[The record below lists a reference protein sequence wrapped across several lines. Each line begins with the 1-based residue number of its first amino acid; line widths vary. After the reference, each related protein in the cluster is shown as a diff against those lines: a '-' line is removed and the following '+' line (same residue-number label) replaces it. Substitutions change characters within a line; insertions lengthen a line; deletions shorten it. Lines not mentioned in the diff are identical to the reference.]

1 MRDTKDDF
9 WRLIWEQKV
18 RVIVMLT
25 NLMEGEVEFS
35 KNALPPNNLIISMA
49 LYSEHQIKSSHFRL
63 QPKPKPKC
71 ELYWPEILE
80 EYKTFGEID
89 VKLVSQSDL
98 AKRILTR
105 AFKIKIS
112 SVGNCT
118 TTTTIPKC
126 AISEMNNAA

>member
-49 LYSEHQIKSSHFRL
+49 LYSEH
-63 QPKPKPKC
+63 
-71 ELYWPEILE
+71 
-80 EYKTFGEID
+80 
-89 VKLVSQSDL
+89 
-98 AKRILTR
+98 
-105 AFKIKIS
+105 
-112 SVGNCT
+112 
-118 TTTTIPKC
+118 
-126 AISEMNNAA
+126 